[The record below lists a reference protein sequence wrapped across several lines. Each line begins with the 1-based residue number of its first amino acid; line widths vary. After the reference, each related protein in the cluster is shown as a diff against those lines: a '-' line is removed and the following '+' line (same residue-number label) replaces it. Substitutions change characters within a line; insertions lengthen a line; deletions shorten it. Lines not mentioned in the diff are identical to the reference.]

1 MGGKAT
7 KLWVYVTNQWRIQ
20 TFRGWV
26 GGGGDVSKKFFFGA
40 LGLRA
45 KGKEKIFSLPS
56 ACRLFSRGVIFT
68 RARVSLALLSLRK
81 NGGTNRSLLRASVW
95 FKNKGGGAGPGPP
108 GLSPRSATTNV
119 LHTARSLFLK
129 FGIWRAREKPRPV
142 VRDK

>member
-20 TFRGWV
+20 TFRQGV
-26 GGGGDVSKKFFFGA
+26 GGEGRLK
-40 LGLRA
+40 
-45 KGKEKIFSLPS
+45 KIFFRSFGP
-56 ACRLFSRGVIFT
+56 T
-68 RARVSLALLSLRK
+68 REGERENFLSPLRVSPFLAWGDFHARSRFARSTIPEE